1 MITNKSITV
10 SKRLRRFGSSFL
22 ICFSLGTVI
31 YAQETPAY
39 KNPALSYQV
48 RAEDLLRRLTLEEK
62 ISLLGYQNKDVPRL
76 GIPAYNWWN
85 EALHGVARA
94 GEATVFP
101 QAIGMAATF
110 DDKLLHAVA
119 DAISTEARA
128 KFNIADENGAHRQY
142 FGLTFW
148 SPNINIFRD
157 PRWGRGQETYGED
170 PYLTGRMGAAYV
182 RGLQG
187 DDLQQLKAAAC
198 AKHFAVHS
206 GPEKG
211 RGAFNAIVSTKDLRE
226 TYLPAF
232 KNLVDAGVETVMG
245 AYNRVNGEPC
255 NTSKTLIGM
264 LRKEWGFK
272 GHLVT
277 DCGALDNIWHDHKVI
292 PTRVEVAAEAIKRG
306 VNLDCSTLLQDE
318 LMEAF
323 KQKLVTEKEING
335 ALKPLLLTQLRLGFY
350 NDVAASPYAA
360 YGADSVR
367 NSYHVALA
375 RKMARESMVLL
386 KNKNHILPLK
396 KQALRGVFVT
406 GPSAFNADVLLGNYR
421 GMSGDLVTFA
431 EGISKSAGPGIAVK
445 YEMGCTLDDTV
456 HFGGLNNANESDVTL
471 AVIGLSPL
479 MEGEEGDAFL
489 SRNAAD
495 KLDLQFPAAH
505 VAFLKALRAVSK
517 KPIVAVVTGGSA
529 LDIAQIEPY
538 ADAIIMAWYP
548 GEQGGNALADLIFGT
563 YSPSGKLPVSFYH
576 SVDDLPDYRDY
587 SMAGR
592 TYRYFQKPVLYP
604 FGFGLSYT
612 DFNYE
617 WLNKPERSYQITDT
631 LTFTIAVTNTGD
643 YVGDEVVQA
652 YIKYPDLP
660 AMPLKELKQFKRVHT
675 VIGGKQQVQMKIPL
689 KELRK
694 WNADKDI
701 WELYKGTYQLVL
713 GSSSAD
719 NKLSETFNIN

>member
-1 MITNKSITV
+1 MTKSITIPKYLSV
-10 SKRLRRFGSSFL
+10 FGYSLL
-22 ICFSLGTVI
+22 ICCSLSTAI

-39 KNPALSYQV
+39 RNPTLSHEV
-48 RAEDLLRRLTLEEK
+48 RAEDLLKQLTLEEK

-128 KFNIADENGAHRQY
+128 KFNIAGENGAHRQY

-170 PYLTGRMGAAYV
+170 PYLTGRMGVAFV

-187 DDLQQLKAAAC
+187 DDLQHLKVAAC

-211 RGAFNAIVSTKDLRE
+211 RGAFDAIVSTKDLRE

-255 NTSKTLIGM
+255 NTSKTLIGI

-277 DCGALDNIWHDHKVI
+277 DCGALDNIWRDHKAI

-318 LMEAF
+318 LMQAF
-323 KQKLVTEKEING
+323 KQKLVTEKEVDK
-335 ALKPLLLTQLRLGFY
+335 ALKPLLLTQLKLGFY
-350 NDVAASPYAA
+350 NDSKASPYAA
-360 YGADSVR
+360 YGVDSVR
-367 NSYHVALA
+367 NDYHVVLA
-375 RKMARESMVLL
+375 RKIARESMVLL
-386 KNKNHILPLK
+386 KNQNHILPLK
-396 KQALRGVFVT
+396 KQALRSIFVT

-431 EGISKSAGPGIAVK
+431 EGISKGAGPGIAVK

-456 HFGGLNNANESDVTL
+456 HFGGINNANESDVTL

-495 KLDLQFPAAH
+495 KLDLQFPPAH
-505 VAFLKALRAVSK
+505 VAFLKALRASSK
-517 KPIVAVVTGGSA
+517 KPIVAVVSGGSA

-548 GEQGGNALADLIFGT
+548 GEQGGNALADLVFGE
-563 YSPSGKLPVSFYH
+563 YSPSGKLPVTFYH
-576 SVDDLPDYRDY
+576 SVNDLPDYRDY
-587 SMAGR
+587 NMAGR
-592 TYRYFQKPVLYP
+592 TYRYFQKSVLYP

-617 WLNKPERSYQITDT
+617 WINEPRKSYQASDT
-631 LTFTIAVTNTGD
+631 LKFAIAVTNTGA
-643 YVGDEVVQA
+643 YAGDEVVQV

-660 AMPLKELKQFKRVHT
+660 DMPLKELKQFQRIHT
-675 VIGGKQQVQMKIPL
+675 AVGGRQQIHMEIPL

-694 WNADKDI
+694 RNADKDV

-719 NKLSETFNIN
+719 DKLSGAFTIN